1 MFRIYCINKF
11 VSCLVAGLYD
21 IWFKKMPLLGWS
33 KFRQTILSAQIPS
46 QDNQLCWKLQ
56 KENPVS
62 GILNFI
68 SAALS
73 SQILWEFLFLLNFPS
88 PNFITAASARAAA
101 GLCSVT

>member
-1 MFRIYCINKF
+1 
-11 VSCLVAGLYD
+11 
-21 IWFKKMPLLGWS
+21 
-33 KFRQTILSAQIPS
+33 
-46 QDNQLCWKLQ
+46 LQ

-73 SQILWEFLFLLNFPS
+73 SQILWEFLFLLNFPL